1 MPYNDYAWKRH
12 RILKSAFFELFSCE
26 EGESMNPLKVF
37 SLFTVLFLASTTHA
51 QKHPEIFDV
60 SDVVIGAQRLPTRYL
75 YAAGAWS
82 DASEIENALSV
93 QIECYKRIDLCN
105 VARAVVAGQGP
116 GSVGVVLDAFD
127 ILRWDEREMLAVDS
141 SAICV
146 INTIRADFVA
156 KTITINSAKKATK
169 LADEDPF
176 CTDVD
181 QSTAFLVN
189 HEEVK
194 KRSFK
199 RRRRKSPSP
208 IYTH

>member
-1 MPYNDYAWKRH
+1 VKLLSGKQGTMK
-12 RILKSAFFELFSCE
+12 
-26 EGESMNPLKVF
+26 PLKAL
-37 SLFTVLFLASTTHA
+37 STFTLLFLASTAYA

-82 DASEIENALSV
+82 DASEMENALSV
-93 QIECYKRIDLCN
+93 QIECYKSIDLCN
-105 VARAVVAGQGP
+105 VARAVVVGQGP
-116 GSVGVVLDAFD
+116 GSVGTVLDGFD
-127 ILRWDEREMLAVDS
+127 ILRWDEREMIAVDS

-146 INTIRADFVA
+146 VNTIRADFIA
-156 KTITINSAKKATK
+156 KTITISSGKKATK

-176 CTDVD
+176 CKDAD

-194 KRSFK
+194 KKIVEKAK
-199 RRRRKSPSP
+199 RKRP
-208 IYTH
+208 